1 MSTLQLSHNARARAP
16 QTPLP
21 LRRRDRHALEAPR
34 SERASRLRRG
44 RRRRRRGGTTT
55 AAASPASPSPSCA
68 AAVQSCSLPG
78 KGKTIPPLSLSLSR
92 HSSIRRRSEICIW
105 EKVLLLH
112 TNARAL
118 TRHRACIC
126 LSRIYGDS
134 CLCGRR
140 EREGRKEEESANSI
154 RGGIQKMPREDLGA
168 AEPAPTVSASRAAA
182 CDSSPTP

>member
-1 MSTLQLSHNARARAP
+1 MSTLQLSHNARAR

-55 AAASPASPSPSCA
+55 AAASPCFSFSFLCRR
-68 AAVQSCSLPG
+68 CSVLLIAW
-78 KGKTIPPLSLSLSR
+78 KGKNNPAPLSLSLSR

>member
-1 MSTLQLSHNARARAP
+1 MRWKRLEASALRDCGGGGGDGGAAGRQRRR
-16 QTPLP
+16 LP
-21 LRRRDRHALEAPR
+21 LL
-34 SERASRLRRG
+34 LLLLL
-44 RRRRRRGGTTT
+44 
-55 AAASPASPSPSCA
+55 
-68 AAVQSCSLPG
+68 V
-78 KGKTIPPLSLSLSR
+78 PPLFSLAHCLEREKQSRPSLSLSR